1 MTQPIM
7 IAEDDTAV
15 REFLAT
21 GLSNAGHRVL
31 EVVDGG
37 DVLTRLSGP
46 APSMILLDLH
56 MPVMDGLEI
65 MRRLRKANAWTDVPI
80 LFLTASSAV
89 ENMVEARRLG
99 ARGYLVK
106 PIRLGKLLERVNS
119 VLTDDSL
126 IWLDDL
132 TESHARDQASPA

>member
-1 MTQPIM
+1 M
-7 IAEDDTAV
+7 IAEDDAVV

-21 GLSNAGHRVL
+21 GLIQAGH
-31 EVVDGG
+31 EVVEVSDGG
-37 DVLTRLSGP
+37 DVLARLSGP

-56 MPVMDGLEI
+56 MPIMDGLEI
-65 MRRLRKANAWTDVPI
+65 MRRLRKAEAWPNVPI

-106 PIRLGKLLERVNS
+106 PIRLSTLIERVNS
-119 VLTDDSL
+119 VLNDPSL
-126 IWLDDL
+126 VWLDDV
-132 TESHARDQASPA
+132 TESHARKPA